1 MRELIGPIFC
11 TPYRIPIPKQYANM
25 IGISESERMGDEYN
39 GAFLY
44 DSPVRNGELLRA
56 LARSSNGWDHVSVS
70 LLDRCPS
77 WEEME
82 WIKHL
87 FFLPNEIAFQLHVPI
102 KEHINSHPYTLHLWR
117 PHHIPIP
124 LPPSTMV

>member
-1 MRELIGPIFC
+1 
-11 TPYRIPIPKQYANM
+11 M
-25 IGISESERMGDEYN
+25 IGISESKRMGDEYN

-56 LARSSNGWDHVSVS
+56 LASSGNGWDHVSVS

-82 WIKHL
+82 WIKCL

-102 KEHINSHPYTLHLWR
+102 KEHINIPYTLHLWR

-124 LPPSTMV
+124 LPPSIMV